1 MKKIAEKLKNLK
13 VRGKLLV
20 LAGALVFGIIFVGI
34 AAILCAGFM
43 KDSTQDLADGW
54 MPSALLARE
63 LDTLTSDYR
72 ILQYGHVNSNNQEQV
87 ESFEQQLNDVADEI
101 TAKSAE
107 YEAILLSEEDRQL
120 LMATRSAWADYLE
133 IGTEVLELSRNGKS
147 AEAAEIML
155 NEGKKQYDY
164 FGECIDNLVAY
175 NETGA
180 ARASTYAHNT
190 YIFVVVLIIA
200 VLLLA
205 ILVAL
210 FIAAVVT
217 RSITAPLTEV
227 HDVLEKISA
236 GSLDVSMDYKAKDE
250 FGELSKAINHFVKA
264 LKEII
269 SDEKYLLMEMAEGN
283 FNIRT
288 GAEKRYIGDYAPILA
303 SMRGINRKLGGV
315 MEKIA
320 ESSEQVLVASEQM
333 ATEAQL
339 LADGATEQ
347 ASTVQELLATV
358 EEATNQAVTSAKQA
372 DQASENANNVRRQA
386 ERSNERMEDMI
397 SAMDKINQTSKEIS
411 TIIQAIESIATQ
423 TNLLSLNAS
432 IEAARAGEAG
442 RGFAVV
448 ADEIGKLALQ
458 CSEAA
463 GNTKNLIETARIQAE
478 NGDKIAKDTADELF
492 SVTEGVINIVE
503 VANTVKDNCESQ
515 AASMKQIDE
524 GIEVIS
530 RVVENNSAAAEE
542 SSAAS
547 EELAAHAQNL
557 QEQMRVFKFRD

>member
-13 VRGKLLV
+13 VKGKLLV
-20 LAGALVFGIIFVGI
+20 LAGALVFGIVLVGI

-43 KDSTQDLADGW
+43 NKSTQDLADGW
-54 MPSALLARE
+54 MPSALLAKE

-72 ILQYGHVNSNNQEQV
+72 VYQYGHVNSNNQEQV
-87 ESFEQQLNDVADEI
+87 ESFEKQLNDVADKI
-101 TAKSAE
+101 SAKSAE

-120 LMATRSAWADYLE
+120 LLATRAAWNDYLE
-133 IGTEVLELSRNGKS
+133 IGKEVLELSREGKS

-164 FGECIDNLVAY
+164 FGECIDKLVAY
-175 NETGA
+175 NEDGA
-180 ARASTYAHNT
+180 AKAATYAHNT

-205 ILVAL
+205 ILVAM

-217 RSITAPLTEV
+217 RSITSPLSEV
-227 HDVLEKISA
+227 HEVLSKISG
-236 GSLDVSMDYKAKDE
+236 GSLDVSMDYRAKDE
-250 FGELSKAINHFVKA
+250 FGELSNAINHFVKA

-283 FNIRT
+283 FNIKT

-303 SMRGINRKLGGV
+303 SMKAINRKLGGA
-315 MEKIA
+315 MEKIS
-320 ESSEQVLVASEQM
+320 ESSEQVLIASEQM

-358 EEATNQAVTSAKQA
+358 EEATNQAVTGAKQA
-372 DQASENANNVRRQA
+372 DQASEDADNVRKQA

-397 SAMDKINQTSKEIS
+397 GAMDMINQTSKEIS
-411 TIIQAIESIATQ
+411 TIIQTIESIATQ

-492 SVTEGVINIVE
+492 SVTKGVINIVE
-503 VANTVKDNCESQ
+503 VANAVRDNCENQ

-524 GIEVIS
+524 GIDIIS
-530 RVVENNSAAAEE
+530 KVVENNSAAAEE

-557 QEQMRVFKFRD
+557 QEQMSAFKFKD